1 MSKLMMLV
9 AAKWRDFTNI
19 NPNTEQEPECMS
31 EDSYTRKPG
40 RSRPSKDSS
49 KVFLFQ
55 ALFCTKIQDLNV
67 AANSSEF
74 YSLTCQL

>member
-19 NPNTEQEPECMS
+19 NPNTEQEPEPMA
-31 EDSYTRKPG
+31 EDSYARKTS

-55 ALFCTKIQDLNV
+55 ALFQIESTLC
-67 AANSSEF
+67 
-74 YSLTCQL
+74 